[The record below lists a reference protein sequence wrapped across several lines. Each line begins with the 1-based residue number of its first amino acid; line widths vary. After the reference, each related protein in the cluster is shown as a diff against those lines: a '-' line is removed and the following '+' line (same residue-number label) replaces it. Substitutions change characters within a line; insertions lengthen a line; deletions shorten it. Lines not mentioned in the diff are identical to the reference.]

1 MLPEMQ
7 SQLSV
12 EGHTAED
19 SNFSR
24 RPGCG
29 KREKA
34 ETFMTK
40 INDAYE
46 LLEKEELGDIG
57 SEGLLLRHKKSGA
70 TLVLL
75 QNDDDNKVFY
85 IGFRT
90 PPADSTGVAHII
102 EHSVLCGSDRY
113 PVKDPFVELVKG
125 SLNTFLNAMTYPDKT
140 VYPVASCNDKDFD
153 NLIDVYMDAVFH
165 PRIYS
170 RPEIFMQEGWHYE
183 LENREDPIKI
193 NGVVYNEM
201 KGAFS
206 SPDDVLER
214 QVMNSLF
221 PDTPYGVESGG
232 DPACIPD
239 LTYEDFLDFHRRYYH
254 PCNAYIYLYGN
265 FDAEDKLDY
274 LDRVYLSHYE
284 VIELDSRIPL
294 QRPFEQMS
302 RLEKT
307 YPISAEEDE
316 EGASYLSYNL
326 AVATALDPMLYQA
339 FKILDYALLNSPGA
353 PVKKALID
361 AGIGKDIYGGYDSG
375 TLQPV
380 FSITARGANPEDEK
394 AFLEIIRK
402 TLTDQAEGG
411 IDPRALY
418 AAINMAQFH
427 FREADYGR
435 YPKGLIWGLQLL
447 DSWLYDE
454 RQPFLHL
461 HVSRVL
467 EELRER
473 VSQGYFEQLIRQ
485 YLLENTHASLVKLV
499 PERGLAS
506 RRNQAL
512 AGKMAAY
519 KAGLSA
525 EEIEALVEQTR
536 HLQEYQE
543 REDSPEELAKIP
555 MLKREDLR
563 REIDPIDCQVKKS
576 GNFTVLHHNV
586 ETNGI
591 HYLTLVF
598 AASHIAQEDLG
609 FLSFLTR
616 LLGQVDTERY
626 SYTDLTNAIN
636 LTSGGISTSI
646 ENYPGRDGSYQ
657 LAVEVHAKFFYSDMD
672 PVVRLMEELMLT
684 SSFAD
689 SRRLKELLDEEIL
702 RMEARLMSSGHT
714 VAANR
719 AGSYFSAAGK
729 VSDEIGG
736 IGYYRFLKET
746 AEDFDEKA
754 GPVRDKLV
762 NLQHAIFRPE
772 NMLVSSTSGQEGI
785 RQVEGCLPQ
794 IEERL
799 YRDHYSL
806 PKAEKIVTSDPNEAF
821 KSASQVN
828 YVARCGDFG
837 REGFAYQGAMRILDT
852 ILGYDYFWNN
862 IRVKGG
868 AYGCMSSF
876 SRNAQLVFMSYRD
889 PRLQETK
896 EVFDQTPD
904 FLRAFDAN
912 ERDMTR
918 FIIGTLSGMD
928 TPLTPS
934 MRGSRGL
941 AAYMSGLTDRVLQK
955 ERDQIIHAG
964 AEDIRRLAEPV
975 EAALRQGYIC
985 VVGNEDAIEAKRELF
1000 SRVES
1005 LL

>member
-1 MLPEMQ
+1 M
-7 SQLSV
+7 
-12 EGHTAED
+12 A
-19 SNFSR
+19 
-24 RPGCG
+24 
-29 KREKA
+29 
-34 ETFMTK
+34 K

-46 LLEKEELGDIG
+46 VIREEHLEDIS
-57 SEGLLLRHKKSGA
+57 SEGVVLRHKKSGA
-70 TLVLL
+70 TLALV
-75 QNDDDNKVFY
+75 QNDDENKVFY

-183 LENREDPIKI
+183 LKSPQDPLQI

-239 LTYEDFLDFHRRYYH
+239 LTYEDFLDFHRKYYH
-254 PCNAYIYLYGN
+254 PCNSYIYLYGN
-265 FDAEDKLDY
+265 FNAEDKLDY

-284 VIELDSRIPL
+284 AIEIDSRIPL
-294 QRPFEQMS
+294 QKPFGQMR
-302 RLEKT
+302 RLEET
-307 YPISAEEDE
+307 YPVSAEEDE
-316 EGASYLSYNL
+316 DDASYLSYNL
-326 AVATALDPMLYQA
+326 VIDTALDPVLYQA

-353 PVKKALID
+353 PIKKALIE
-361 AGIGKDIYGGYDSG
+361 AGVGKDIFGGYDSG

-380 FSITARGANPEDEK
+380 FSITAKGANPKDENR
-394 AFLEIIRK
+394 FLEIIRE
-402 TLTDQAEGG
+402 TLEDQAKGG
-411 IDPRALY
+411 IDAKALY
-418 AAINMAQFH
+418 AAINTAQFH

-435 YPKGLIWGLQLL
+435 HPKGLIWGLQLL
-447 DSWLYDE
+447 DSWLYDG

-461 HVSRVL
+461 HGSQILDGFKEKVR
-467 EELRER
+467 
-473 VSQGYFEQLIRQ
+473 QGYFERLIRV
-485 YLLENTHASLVKLV
+485 YLLENPHASLVKLI

-512 AGKMAAY
+512 ARKMADY
-519 KAGLSA
+519 KAGLSE
-525 EEIEALVEQTR
+525 EEIKALVEQTG
-536 HLQEYQE
+536 HLREYQE
-543 REDSPEELAKIP
+543 REDSPEELARIP
-555 MLKREDLR
+555 MLQREDLR
-563 REIDPIDCQVKKS
+563 RRIHPIDCQVKKS
-576 GNFTVLHHNV
+576 GSFTVLHHDV

-598 AASHIAQEDLG
+598 AANHIAQEDLG
-609 FLSFLTR
+609 FLSFLTKV
-616 LLGQVDTERY
+616 LGQVDTEQY
-626 SYTDLTNAIN
+626 SYVDLANVIN
-636 LTSGGISTSI
+636 LATGGISTSI
-646 ENYPGRDGSYQ
+646 ENYPGADGTYQ
-657 LAVEVHAKFFYSDMD
+657 LAVEVHAKFLYSDIASAI
-672 PVVRLMEELMLT
+672 RLMEHVMLT

-689 SRRLKELLDEEIL
+689 TRRLKELLDEEVL
-702 RMEARLMSSGHT
+702 RMEARLMGSGHM

-719 AGSYFSAAGK
+719 AGSYFSPAGK
-729 VSDEIGG
+729 VSDEISG

-746 AEDFDEKA
+746 AEAFDGIDSLVK
-754 GPVRDKLV
+754 DKLI
-762 NLQHAIFRPE
+762 NIKHAIFRPE
-772 NMLVSSTSGQEGI
+772 NMLVSSTSDREGL
-785 RQVEGCLPQ
+785 RQAERYLPE
-794 IEERL
+794 IEEKL
-799 YRDHYSL
+799 YRDHYRL
-806 PKAEKIVTSDPNEAF
+806 PEFKEIVMTEPNEAF

-828 YVARCGDFG
+828 YVVRSGDFG
-837 REGFAYQGAMRILDT
+837 REGFAYKGAMRILDT

-868 AYGCMSSF
+868 AYGCMSTF
-876 SRNAQLVFMSYRD
+876 TRNAELAFMSYRD
-889 PRLQETK
+889 PKLQETK
-896 EVFDQTPD
+896 EVFERTPD
-904 FLRAFDAN
+904 FLRAFDAD
-912 ERDMTR
+912 ERAMTR

-941 AAYMSGLTDRVLQK
+941 AAYMSGVTDYVLQK
-955 ERDQIIHAG
+955 ERDEIIHAE
-964 AEDIRRLAEPV
+964 AEDIRELAEPI

-985 VVGNEDAIEAKRELF
+985 VVGNEDAIEAKRDLF
-1000 SRVES
+1000 SKLES